1 MKNYREDNIKKEEE
15 KKKEEKE
22 KKKEDKEE
30 KEKDETRQKVKKII
44 DKIETGNE
52 QIITKYE
59 NALKG
64 IIDYQKDYTVNNKED
79 NNMIVNKKDSNNN
92 NIEINFEKF
101 SMLAKTK
108 NYIIKFFNLIMPFK
122 GDISL
127 IKKKYNKTVLLTFK
141 IYRFLFLTSIFFLII
156 YFILC
161 LYHVFKYKN
170 ILLDLCKYGIPC
182 FLLYSSFDEEEGDV
196 LSITYGVWLIF
207 LFSSTITFYFILN
220 AEENEKDI

>member
-59 NALKG
+59 NELKG

-108 NYIIKFFNLIMPFK
+108 NYIL
-122 GDISL
+122 
-127 IKKKYNKTVLLTFK
+127 
-141 IYRFLFLTSIFFLII
+141 
-156 YFILC
+156 
-161 LYHVFKYKN
+161 
-170 ILLDLCKYGIPC
+170 
-182 FLLYSSFDEEEGDV
+182 
-196 LSITYGVWLIF
+196 
-207 LFSSTITFYFILN
+207 
-220 AEENEKDI
+220 

>member
-108 NYIIKFFNLIMPFK
+108 NYIIKFFNRNI
-122 GDISL
+122 
-127 IKKKYNKTVLLTFK
+127 IKQ
-141 IYRFLFLTSIFFLII
+141 FFLH
-156 YFILC
+156 L
-161 LYHVFKYKN
+161 KY
-170 ILLDLCKYGIPC
+170 ID
-182 FLLYSSFDEEEGDV
+182 F
-196 LSITYGVWLIF
+196 
-207 LFSSTITFYFILN
+207 FS
-220 AEENEKDI
+220 